1 MRSKYCTV
9 LYSRRFCDCFVRSA
23 EAFCFSASPQNTYYC
38 TVHHQCIPHHQH
50 NTSPVHYSTS
60 TVLQSTSPV
69 QCLTSTSPVRHQF
82 AQYITTTSTV
92 LHQYITGQSPIHLQ
106 HTASTSAVCA
116 YLSTQFVASD
126 SPVYRQYITSTS
138 PALYCTA
145 AIHHKY
151 NTSPVQYITSTSP
164 RHHQDITSTSPVQY
178 ITITSPVH
186 CQSGTVQYITSTSPA
201 RRQYITSTSP
211 VHHQYSTAQ
220 HSTVQYITSASH
232 VLRITS
238 RSPANGTQRT
248 PSRRR
253 PYFNCLEASC
263 ASRASSKHLGTFHTS
278 TLRSPIPCSRNRF
291 DASFF
296 SRAPSNQH
304 LILLYSSSMS
314 YSTVLTVCV
323 VQDR

>member
-1 MRSKYCTV
+1 VTASCAPRKPSAFQLPRRTLTTV
-9 LYSRRFCDCFVRSA
+9 QYII
-23 EAFCFSASPQNTYYC
+23 SASPITS
-38 TVHHQCIPHHQH
+38 TIHHQCITVPVLYCRVHHQYSA
-50 NTSPVHYSTS
+50 SPVHHQYVISS
-60 TVLQSTSPV
+60 PSTSP
-69 QCLTSTSPVRHQF
+69 LPVRYF
-82 AQYITTTSTV
+82 
-92 LHQYITGQSPIHLQ
+92 HQYITGQSPIHLQ